1 MLEIDPCQGF
11 NTLMD
16 MSYLV
21 LIKKIW
27 VVYVVLDWYWYEM
40 HSTLAEFYEIFST
53 RFLILDMFSVSSA
66 QVFLFLISLFMTHC
80 HWLFHR
86 DR

>member
-1 MLEIDPCQGF
+1 MLEIDLCQGF

-27 VVYVVLDWYWYEM
+27 VVHVVLDWYWYEM
-40 HSTLAEFYEIFST
+40 HSILAEFYEIFSI
-53 RFLILDMFSVSSA
+53 RFS
-66 QVFLFLISLFMTHC
+66 
-80 HWLFHR
+80 
-86 DR
+86 

>member
-1 MLEIDPCQGF
+1 MLEIDLCQGF

-40 HSTLAEFYEIFST
+40 HSILAEFYEIFST
-53 RFLILDMFSVSSA
+53 RFS
-66 QVFLFLISLFMTHC
+66 
-80 HWLFHR
+80 
-86 DR
+86 